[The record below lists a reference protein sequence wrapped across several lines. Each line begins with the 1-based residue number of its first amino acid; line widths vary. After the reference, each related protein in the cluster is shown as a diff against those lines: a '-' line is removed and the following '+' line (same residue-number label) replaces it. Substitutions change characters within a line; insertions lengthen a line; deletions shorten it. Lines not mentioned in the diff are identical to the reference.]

1 VNREKAALRTLEFK
15 DGSLWLIDQTKLP
28 MSPGL
33 IECREYDQVIEAIQ
47 SLRVRGAPAIGL
59 AAAYGV
65 VLAAQSLAGLAPS
78 REEYSWRLDE
88 AIEQLRRA
96 RPTAVNLSW
105 ALNQMRRVIKER
117 SSQET
122 AQIIQALLDEANE
135 MLRKDEQVNL
145 AIGRHGA
152 ELISDGANILTH
164 CNTGALA
171 TGAFGTALGVFRTAH
186 QSGKRIHVWVD
197 ETRPLLQ
204 GARLTTWELKDVG
217 IPFTLITD
225 SMAGHFMAQGKIDLV
240 MVGADR
246 IVANGDA
253 ANKIGTYSA
262 AVLARAHDIPF
273 YFVAPISTIDLATPS
288 GAEITIEQ
296 RNPEEVTSFAGMQVA
311 PEGTVAANPAFD
323 VTPSRLITAIV
334 TERGVVRLPFKE
346 GLAKMVEHPPR
357 PESLQQARPAG
368 AEAV

>member
-1 VNREKAALRTLEFK
+1 MKTLEFK

-28 MSPGL
+28 LSPGL
-33 IECREYDQVIEAIQ
+33 IECQDYHRVIEAIQ

-65 VLAAQSLAGLAPS
+65 VLAAQSLANSGPS
-78 REEYSWRLDE
+78 SEPFVWQLDE
-88 AIEQLRRA
+88 AAAELGRA

-105 ALNQMRRVIKER
+105 ALNRMRRVI
-117 SSQET
+117 SQHQHEEVGDLVS
-122 AQIIQALLDEANE
+122 ALLDEANR
-135 MLRKDEQVNL
+135 MLLEDEQVNL
-145 AIGRHGA
+145 AMGRHGA
-152 ELISDGANILTH
+152 KLIPDGSNILTH

-171 TGAFGTALGVFRTAH
+171 TGAFGTALGVFQTAH

-204 GARLTTWELKDVG
+204 GARLTTWELKEAG

-225 SMAGHFMAQGKIDLV
+225 SMAGHFMAQGKIDLA

-246 IVANGDA
+246 IAANGDA

-262 AVLARAHDIPF
+262 AVLAKAHDIPF
-273 YFVAPISTIDLATPS
+273 YFIAPTSTVDFGTRS
-288 GAEITIEQ
+288 GEEITIEQ
-296 RNPEEVTSFAGMQVA
+296 RKPDEVISFGGVQVA
-311 PEGTVAANPAFD
+311 PDGTVAANPAFD
-323 VTPSRLITAIV
+323 VTPARLITAIV
-334 TERGVVRLPFKE
+334 TECSVVRPPFE
-346 GLAKMVEHPPR
+346 ESLARMTGNPPR
-357 PESLQQARPAG
+357 PVESVENSPAG